1 MDTTLSQME
10 LTTLVWVSMDYE
22 SIETIGKNVSAEIGF
37 TVSEQEIGESL
48 LSLFSK
54 GLVQA
59 YRFES
64 ANNQYVPQQPF
75 GDTDIV
81 ELWWRATDSG
91 IGTAQQ

>member
-1 MDTTLSQME
+1 ME

-22 SIETIGKNVSAEIGF
+22 SIETIGNNVSEEIGF
-37 TVSEQEIGESL
+37 SVSDQEISESL
-48 LSLFSK
+48 LSLFTK

-59 YRFES
+59 YRFDSEI
-64 ANNQYVPQQPF
+64 NQYVPQQPF
-75 GDTDIV
+75 GEGDIT